1 MRQAR
6 ATLLLY
12 QEIQRAREDDMV
24 GILQSSLFDGTP
36 RVADSAGAATAANDL
51 PAQWKEARRQTQLC
65 KARFERLKYRYEPEL
80 VKYLRNARAS
90 REAFD
95 QTFCRDRAQAT
106 RDWLQADNR
115 CRSLQRRLREA
126 QLARL
131 SDLTSNFG
139 SIPGD
144 GHTETMGT
152 EFEQFCHRR
161 RRLNHTRMTNY
172 RSRVLLAGA
181 PVDAAAAPS
190 VPIEI
195 WNGRLIAWGGS
206 DCPSHEAVNSNEKK
220 RIRAWKQE
228 AERLRLEPN
237 YGAVETGYTGGGFQ
251 ADKDLG
257 FSNPAPSELS
267 SSGTCCCC

>member
-1 MRQAR
+1 MKKRELVRTANDVALDDERKRLSCSMRQAR

-139 SIPGD
+139 SIPGTD
-144 GHTETMGT
+144 TPR
-152 EFEQFCHRR
+152 QWAR
-161 RRLNHTRMTNY
+161 
-172 RSRVLLAGA
+172 
-181 PVDAAAAPS
+181 
-190 VPIEI
+190 
-195 WNGRLIAWGGS
+195 
-206 DCPSHEAVNSNEKK
+206 
-220 RIRAWKQE
+220 
-228 AERLRLEPN
+228 
-237 YGAVETGYTGGGFQ
+237 
-251 ADKDLG
+251 
-257 FSNPAPSELS
+257 S
-267 SSGTCCCC
+267 SSNSAIGDVV